1 MTNPGKG
8 LQVRIT
14 VMFGN
19 TDADRSALEMLG
31 LLTAETPSEILG
43 LFMED
48 SELLSL
54 AELPVARE
62 YCCLT
67 QVERQLNSADLQ
79 RQLRIQ
85 ARSAQQALAAIA
97 ERIGFSWSFQTVR
110 GSLAGLLES
119 AAEDMDL
126 LLLAAARRSLPVVPG
141 HFASKTLT
149 RPSRQPVS
157 VIFDGSAVAQRAL
170 AVALRIVRAGEQSL
184 NVFLVATNAADFLSL
199 RAQSTAL
206 AGPVALRFHEL
217 PNPEFGE
224 ILAAV
229 RSERAGT
236 LVLGMDERLISPKS
250 VELLRNRLSCP
261 AVLVK

>member
-1 MTNPGKG
+1 MIDPGKR

-54 AELPVARE
+54 ADLPVARE

-85 ARSAQQALAAIA
+85 ARSAQQALATIA

-110 GSLAGLLES
+110 GSLASLLEN

-126 LLLAAARRSLPVVPG
+126 MLLGAARRSLPVPG
-141 HFASKTLT
+141 HFASTTLT
-149 RPSRQPVS
+149 RPSRLSVS

-170 AVALRIVRAGEQSL
+170 AVALRIARAGEQSL
-184 NVFLVATNAADFLSL
+184 NIFLVSAHVDDFSSL

-206 AGPVALRFHEL
+206 AGPVVLRFHEL
-217 PNPEFGE
+217 VNPEFDD
-224 ILAAV
+224 ILEVV

-236 LVLGMDERLISPKS
+236 LVLGMGERFISPES
-250 VELLRNRLSCP
+250 VGLLRNRLSCP

>member
-54 AELPVARE
+54 ADLPVARE

-97 ERIGFSWSFQTVR
+97 ERIGFSWTFQTVR

-126 LLLAAARRSLPVVPG
+126 LLLGAARRSLPVPG
-141 HFASKTLT
+141 HFASANLT

-157 VIFDGSAVAQRAL
+157 VIFDGSAVAHRAL
-170 AVALRIVRAGEQSL
+170 AVALRIARAGEQSL
-184 NVFLVATNAADFLSL
+184 NIFLVSAHVDDFSSL

-206 AGPVALRFHEL
+206 AGPVVLRFHEL
-217 PNPEFGE
+217 VNPEFDD
-224 ILAAV
+224 ILEVV

-236 LVLGMDERLISPKS
+236 LVLGMGERLISPES
-250 VELLRNRLSCP
+250 VGLLRNRLSCP

>member
-1 MTNPGKG
+1 MTDPGKR

-54 AELPVARE
+54 ADLPVARE

-67 QVERQLNSADLQ
+67 QVERQLDSADLQ

-85 ARSAQQALAAIA
+85 ARSAQQTLAATA

-110 GSLAGLLES
+110 GSLANLLQN
-119 AAEDMDL
+119 AAQEMDIML
-126 LLLAAARRSLPVVPG
+126 LGAARRSLPLPG
-141 HFASKTLT
+141 HFASTTLT
-149 RPSRQPVS
+149 RPTRQPLS
-157 VIFDGSAVAQRAL
+157 VIFDGSAAAQRAL
-170 AVALRIVRAGEQSL
+170 ALALRIARAGVPSL
-184 NVFLVATNAADFLSL
+184 NVFLVVANADDFTSL
-199 RAQSTAL
+199 RAQATEL
-206 AGPVALRFHEL
+206 AGAVALRFHEL
-217 PNPEFGE
+217 VNPEFGD
-224 ILAAV
+224 ILATV
-229 RSERAGT
+229 RSERTGT
-236 LVLGMDERLISPKS
+236 LVLGINERLISPES
-250 VELLRNRLSCP
+250 VELLRKRLSCP
-261 AVLVK
+261 AVLVM

>member
-1 MTNPGKG
+1 MIDPGKR

-54 AELPVARE
+54 ADLPVARE

-119 AAEDMDL
+119 AAQDMDL
-126 LLLAAARRSLPVVPG
+126 LLLAAARRSLPVPG
-141 HFASKTLT
+141 HFASKTLI

-184 NVFLVATNAADFLSL
+184 NVFLVATNAADFSSL
-199 RAQSTAL
+199 RTQSTAL
-206 AGPVALRFHEL
+206 AGPVALAFHEL
-217 PNPEFGE
+217 VNPGFGD
-224 ILAAV
+224 ILEAV
-229 RSERAGT
+229 RRERAGT
-236 LVLGMDERLISPKS
+236 LVLGMGERLISPES
-250 VELLRNRLSCP
+250 VGLLRNRLSCP

>member
-1 MTNPGKG
+1 MTDPREH
-8 LQVRIT
+8 LQARIT
-14 VMFGN
+14 VMLGN
-19 TDADRSALEMLG
+19 RDADHTALEMLG

-48 SELLSL
+48 IELLSL
-54 AELPVARE
+54 ADLPVARE

-67 QVERQLNSADLQ
+67 HVERQLDSADLQ

-85 ARSAQQALAAIA
+85 ARSAEQALAAIA

-110 GSLAGLLES
+110 GSPASLLQN
-119 AAEDMDL
+119 AAKEMDL
-126 LLLAAARRSLPVVPG
+126 MLLGAARRTLPLTG
-141 HFASKTLT
+141 HFVSTT
-149 RPSRQPVS
+149 PPRPSRQPVT
-157 VIFDGSAVAQRAL
+157 VIFDGSEAAQRAL
-170 AVALRIVRAGEQSL
+170 AVAIRIAGAGVQSL
-184 NVFLVATNAADFLSL
+184 NVFLVAANADDFTSL
-199 RAQSTAL
+199 RAQSTEL

-217 PNPEFGE
+217 VNPDIGE

-236 LVLGMDERLISPKS
+236 LVLGMNERLISPES

>member
-1 MTNPGKG
+1 MTSPRER

-19 TDADRSALEMLG
+19 TDADRTALDMLG
-31 LLTAETPSEILG
+31 LLAAETPAEILG
-43 LFMED
+43 LFVED

-54 AELPVARE
+54 ADLPVARE

-85 ARSAQQALAAIA
+85 ARSAEQALADIA

-126 LLLAAARRSLPVVPG
+126 MLLGAARRSLPVPG
-141 HFASKTLT
+141 HFASTTLT

-157 VIFDGSAVAQRAL
+157 VIFDGSAAAQRAL
-170 AVALRIVRAGEQSL
+170 AVALRIVRAGWQSL
-184 NVFLVATNAADFLSL
+184 SVFLVAANADDFSSL
-199 RAQSTAL
+199 RAQSTEL

-217 PNPEFGE
+217 LDPEFGD
-224 ILAAV
+224 ILEKV
-229 RSERAGT
+229 RSERTGT
-236 LVLGMDERLISPKS
+236 LVLCMDKRLISPES

>member
-1 MTNPGKG
+1 MTDPGKR

-54 AELPVARE
+54 ADLPVARE

-67 QVERQLNSADLQ
+67 QVERQLDSADLQ

-85 ARSAQQALAAIA
+85 ARSAQQTLAATA

-110 GSLAGLLES
+110 GSLANLLQN
-119 AAEDMDL
+119 AAQEMDIML
-126 LLLAAARRSLPVVPG
+126 LGAARRSLPLPG
-141 HFASKTLT
+141 HFASTTLT
-149 RPSRQPVS
+149 RPTRQPLS

-170 AVALRIVRAGEQSL
+170 AVALRIARAGEQSL
-184 NVFLVATNAADFLSL
+184 NVFLVATNAADFSSL
-199 RAQSTAL
+199 RAQSTEL
-206 AGPVALRFHEL
+206 AGAVALRFHEL
-217 PNPEFGE
+217 LNPEFGE
-224 ILAAV
+224 ILATV

-236 LVLGMDERLISPKS
+236 LVLGINERLISPKS
-250 VELLRNRLSCP
+250 VELLRNRLSWP
-261 AVLVK
+261 AVLVM

>member
-1 MTNPGKG
+1 MTTPGKH
-8 LQVRIT
+8 LQFRIT
-14 VMFGN
+14 VMFGS
-19 TDADRSALEMLG
+19 TDADRTALEMLS
-31 LLTAETPSEILG
+31 LLTAETPAEILG
-43 LFMED
+43 LFLED

-54 AELPVARE
+54 ADLPVARE

-110 GSLAGLLES
+110 GSLAGLLQN

-126 LLLAAARRSLPVVPG
+126 TLLGAARRTLPLPG
-141 HFASKTLT
+141 HFASTTLP
-149 RPSRQPVS
+149 RPSSQPVS
-157 VIFDGSAVAQRAL
+157 VIFDDSKAAQRAL
-170 AVALRIVRAGEQSL
+170 AVALRIVRAGAQLL
-184 NVFLVATNAADFLSL
+184 NVFLIAANADDFTSL
-199 RAQSTAL
+199 RAQATEL
-206 AGPVALRFHEL
+206 ASPVALRFHEL
-217 PNPEFGE
+217 INPEFGE

-229 RSERAGT
+229 RGERAGA
-236 LVLGMDERLISPKS
+236 LVLGMDERLISPES
-250 VELLRNRLSCP
+250 VELLRNRLSCS